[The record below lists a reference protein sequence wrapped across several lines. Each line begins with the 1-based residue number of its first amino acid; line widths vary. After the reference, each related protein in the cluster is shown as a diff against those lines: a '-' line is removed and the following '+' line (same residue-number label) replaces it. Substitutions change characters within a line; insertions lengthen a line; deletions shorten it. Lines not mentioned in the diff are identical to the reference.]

1 MEQHDEMNFT
11 KQPERRFQSTG
22 GLELRAVDGETG
34 ERRVEG
40 YAAVFN
46 SETDIGSFAEVIAPT
61 AFEGRLNDPVVAVFN
76 HNQLQPLAKVGAGL
90 ELSVDETGLRY
101 SFPIPDTTAG
111 RDLIELMERGIVR
124 DASFAFM
131 LASDGDTW
139 EKRDGAKDLRTI
151 NRVARL
157 VDVSVVTVGAYSD
170 ATSVLRS
177 FDAITNPEPQ
187 PERESCPSCA
197 CKNAQCDEPQRE
209 GDDNAQRDNIQ
220 SNGAKIRSAAIKHR
234 IKQIRKQK

>member
-1 MEQHDEMNFT
+1 M
-11 KQPERRFQSTG
+11 
-22 GLELRAVDGETG
+22 
-34 ERRVEG
+34 
-40 YAAVFN
+40 
-46 SETDIGSFAEVIAPT
+46 
-61 AFEGRLNDPVVAVFN
+61 AVFN

-111 RDLIELMERGIVR
+111 RDLVELMERGIVR

-131 LASDGDTW
+131 LGPDGDEW
-139 EKRDGAKDLRTI
+139 EKRDGQKDLRTI

-177 FDAITNPEPQ
+177 FDAMQ
-187 PERESCPSCA
+187 PENEKPCDNCA
-197 CKNAQCDEPQRE
+197 CEDDKCEEPTTE
-209 GDDNAQRDNIQ
+209 GQTANRDNIN
-220 SNGAKIRSAAIKHR
+220 SHGARIRSAVVQHR
-234 IKQIRKQK
+234 IHTIIRNKRK